1 MSAAK
6 KQLPEL
12 DLETGEPDAIDQ
24 EAAQEHGVLVGS
36 ILMFVITMGLFFLP
50 VVNGIVGGVIGGHKV
65 GNTKNAII
73 AAIVPAMGVGFL
85 LWIALK
91 IANIPVMGI
100 PPSDPELALLVVL
113 SDLGLLVG
121 AAIGGTL
128 AQNRIDR
135 FNRA

>member
-1 MSAAK
+1 MIAAK
-6 KQLPEL
+6 NLYREQN
-12 DLETGEPDAIDQ
+12 LETGEPDPVEQ
-24 EAAQEHGVLVGS
+24 VEAREHGVLLGS
-36 ILMFVITMGLFFLP
+36 ILMFVITMALFFLP
-50 VVNGIVGGVIGGHKV
+50 VVNGIIGGVIGGHKV
-65 GNTKNAII
+65 GHTKNAIM
-73 AAIVPAMGVGFL
+73 PDMGVGFL

-91 IANIPVMGI
+91 VANIPVMGV

>member
-1 MSAAK
+1 MIAAK
-6 KQLPEL
+6 NLYREQN
-12 DLETGEPDAIDQ
+12 LETGEPDPVEQ
-24 EAAQEHGVLVGS
+24 VEAREHGVLLGS
-36 ILMFVITMGLFFLP
+36 ILMFVITMALFFLP
-50 VVNGIVGGVIGGHKV
+50 VVNGIIGGVIGGHKV
-65 GNTKNAII
+65 GHTKNAII

-91 IANIPVMGI
+91 VANIPVMGV